1 MQNDTVTLQ
10 DKEFTIKPF
19 NRYFFDKLMDYE
31 QEATEKMQAGEMDR
45 FDYYKGS
52 LEMITEGPHDEL
64 DWDGPDA
71 VDGRKVE
78 EVITDFLPE
87 SMRTAAMLQGF

>member
-1 MQNDTVTLQ
+1 MQNETVTLQ
-10 DKEFTIKPF
+10 GKDFTLKPF

-31 QEATEKMQAGEMDR
+31 QEASEKMQAGEMDR
-45 FDYYKGS
+45 FEYYKGS
-52 LEMITEGPHDEL
+52 LELITE
-64 DWDGPDA
+64 
-71 VDGRKVE
+71 DGRKVE